1 MKLKADLKA
10 DAVLVLTTIIWGSTF
25 PLSKDILEHWPPV
38 AYLVMR
44 MGVSAV
50 LMALLFRRQL
60 ARAGRAEWRAGAT
73 LGLLLSVGMTGL
85 IVGQVYTT
93 AARSAFIAGLT
104 TPLVPFVA
112 YLLTR
117 ARPGLENLLGVVLA
131 SAGGMLILA
140 PQGEGGAGAANA
152 GDFLTLGCTVFFAAH
167 LTLMSVYARRHDVR
181 ALTVIQTVT
190 ISAVLIVYWLA
201 LLAGGALGG
210 TEGLPLAV
218 AREFQPL
225 AWTGGVL
232 WRVAYMVVVAT
243 VLNFLLWTWA
253 QGRMSATHAAIIF
266 SLEPVFATLFAVWM
280 RGAQEW
286 TGGRAN
292 FGAALILAGIIVSEL
307 HWGGRRAAREAGEV
321 RGGAG
326 D

>member
-1 MKLKADLKA
+1 MKLKPDLKA

-25 PLSKDILEHWPPV
+25 PLSKDILDHWPPV

-44 MGVSAV
+44 MGVSAA
-50 LMALLFRRQL
+50 LMALLFRRRL

-73 LGLLLSVGMTGL
+73 LGLLLFVGMTGL

-93 AARSAFIAGLT
+93 AARSAFISGLT

-112 YLLTR
+112 FLLTR

-140 PQGEGGAGAANA
+140 PQGEAGAANA

-190 ISAVLIVYWLA
+190 IAAVLTVYWLA

-210 TEGLPLAV
+210 TDGLPLAV

-232 WRVAYMVVVAT
+232 WRFAYMVVVAT
-243 VLNFLLWTWA
+243 VLNFLFWTWA

-280 RGAQEW
+280 RGAGEW

-292 FGAALILAGIIVSEL
+292 LGAALILAGIIVSEL
-307 HWGGRRAAREAGEV
+307 HWGGRGRVLGNTDEADEV
-321 RGGAG
+321 G
-326 D
+326 